1 MSNDGLDSRVK
12 KNMEGLSLA
21 NNEDGLT
28 FDIEGEQGN
37 LEDVKLCMVGRLVI
51 DKPILAHNMKERLA
65 TLSCLVMGV
74 SIIEVAQ

>member
-1 MSNDGLDSRVK
+1 
-12 KNMEGLSLA
+12 MEGLSLA
-21 NNEDGLT
+21 NDEDGLT

-51 DKPILAHNMKERLA
+51 DKSILAHNMKERLA

-74 SIIEVAQ
+74 SIIEVA

>member
-1 MSNDGLDSRVK
+1 
-12 KNMEGLSLA
+12 MEGLSLA

-37 LEDVKLCMVGRLVI
+37 LEDVKLCMVGRLV
-51 DKPILAHNMKERLA
+51 RLA